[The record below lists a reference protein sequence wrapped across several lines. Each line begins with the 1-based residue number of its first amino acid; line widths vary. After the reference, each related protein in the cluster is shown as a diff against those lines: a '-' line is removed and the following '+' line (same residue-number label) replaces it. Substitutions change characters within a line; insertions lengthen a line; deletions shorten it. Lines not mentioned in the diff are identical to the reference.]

1 MIDKRK
7 NGVHN
12 SNDSSIHEKENCK
25 KKHFFYPTFLNMKGE
40 TPSFI

>member
-25 KKHFFYPTFLNMKGE
+25 KNTFFIQR
-40 TPSFI
+40 S

>member
-25 KKHFFYPTFLNMKGE
+25 KNPLFLSNILKNE
-40 TPSFI
+40 R